1 MRYEMNQ
8 DDLTGFIEF
17 IGAETKVKGKEVVF
31 RFCPKCGSSAP
42 KDDEWKFAVNWQTGA
57 FGCLRGSCGYHGHF
71 VELCRDFGYK
81 IGLDVEQR
89 YVQFPQPKGR
99 ITPRESAIKYLE
111 KRGISKEIAE
121 RYEVTAFED
130 KPNILWFPFFNEYG
144 KLVYA
149 KFRKTDYRKGRDKAK
164 EWTQAGGEPILF
176 GMKRVTG
183 YRNIVITEGQIDSLS
198 VAEAFKGM
206 ERSDLYAVMG
216 EEIPDAFCSVPNGCN
231 AFTWIPNCLEWLKR
245 FDTVIVF
252 GDMEKGH
259 MSLLDTLR
267 QRLPNRILAVQK
279 EDYLGEKDAND
290 ILQNFG
296 AEAVRKAVWN
306 AREQEISNVK
316 ELADVQYVDIT
327 KLPKVRTGI
336 YELDSALKGGIC
348 YGQVCLLTGKR
359 GDGKSTFMSNIFAE
373 AIDQGVGA
381 FAYSGELP
389 GFHFK
394 GWLNL
399 QLAGNE
405 HLSAR
410 DDGFGGTEYFLDAD
424 TDKKISEWYRGKAYI
439 YDNNALEGEETDSL
453 LETIRKVA
461 NRKNVKLFCIDNLMT
476 AMDIVEDQN
485 NLYLA
490 QSNFV
495 RELKEIAIKYDV
507 AIILVAHPRKAGKDE
522 KGSDFDNDIVSGSS
536 NITDRVDI
544 VLNYSRAKEGSDYDS
559 LLQIGKSR
567 LVGTLKLGKEGIP
580 LNYSPKTKRVFG
592 LKSMT
597 KRYGWETDGYTRV
610 DDIDVPF

>member
-1 MRYEMNQ
+1 MRYEMNM
-8 DDLTGFIEF
+8 DDLNGFIEF
-17 IGAETKVKGKEVVF
+17 IGAETKRKGKEIQF

-42 KDDEWKFAVNWQTGA
+42 RDDEWKFGVNCETGA

-71 VELCRDFGYK
+71 VELCRDFGYR

-89 YVQFPQPKGR
+89 YVQFPQPKER
-99 ITPRESAIKYLE
+99 IKPRDSALTFLS

-130 KPNILWFPFFNEYG
+130 KPNVIWFPFFNEYG

-164 EWTQAGGEPILF
+164 EWTQSGGQPILF
-176 GMKRVTG
+176 GMKQCTG
-183 YRNIVITEGQIDSLS
+183 FGTVVITEGQMDSLS
-198 VAEAFKGM
+198 VAEAFKG
-206 ERSDLYAVMG
+206 ETDK
-216 EEIPDAFCSVPNGCN
+216 PDAFCSVPNGCN
-231 AFTWIPNCLEWLKR
+231 AFTWIPNCLDWLKK
-245 FDTVIVF
+245 FQFVVVF

-267 QRLPNRILAVQK
+267 QRLPNRILAVRA

-296 AEAVRKAVWN
+296 AEAVRRAVHS
-306 AREQEISNVK
+306 ACEKELSNVK
-316 ELADVQYVDIT
+316 EIADVQYVDIT
-327 KLPKVRTGI
+327 RLPKVRTGV
-336 YELDSALKGGIC
+336 LDLDAALKGGIC

-373 AIDQGVGA
+373 AIEQGVGA

-389 GFHFK
+389 AFHFK
-394 GWLNL
+394 AWLNC
-399 QLAGNE
+399 QLAGND
-405 HLSAR
+405 HMSSR
-410 DDGFGGTEYFLDAD
+410 PDGFGGTEYFLDAD
-424 TDKKISEWYRGKAYI
+424 TDKQISEWYRGKAFI
-439 YDNNALEGEETDSL
+439 YDNNAIDGEETESL

-461 NRKNVKLFCIDNLMT
+461 TRKNVKLFCIDNLMT

-495 RELKEIAIKYDV
+495 RELKEIAIRYDV
-507 AIILVAHPRKAGKDE
+507 AIILVAHPRKSGKDE
-522 KGSDFDNDIVSGSS
+522 KGNDFDNDIVSGSS

-544 VLNYSRAKEGSDYDS
+544 VLNYSRAKDGADYDS

-567 LVGTLKLGKEGIP
+567 LVGTLKLGKDGIP

-592 LKSMT
+592 LRSLT
-597 KRYGWETDGYTRV
+597 KHYGWEKQPIPV
-610 DDIDVPF
+610 QDIDVPF